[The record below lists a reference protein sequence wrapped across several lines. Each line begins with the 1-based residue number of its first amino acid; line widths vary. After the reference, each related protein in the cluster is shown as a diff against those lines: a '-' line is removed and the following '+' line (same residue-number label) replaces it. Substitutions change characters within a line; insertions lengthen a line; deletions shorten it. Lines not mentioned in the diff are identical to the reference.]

1 MPQRSFKG
9 CSDFPGLWL
18 SGKCNTIMAL
28 APKLPLICHFD
39 WSQAFDNLWPERGH
53 IMGHILAYYWKHWS
67 ASTIGLT
74 VNTLAINGDVF
85 HEWEEEQQG
94 LRRII
99 PLNTNAIFFL
109 MLWHRRTYA
118 AFASSERERAWAGA
132 RDRACHCWVCV
143 CCGGTGRNGEGS
155 RGREQKMT

>member
-1 MPQRSFKG
+1 
-9 CSDFPGLWL
+9 
-18 SGKCNTIMAL
+18 
-28 APKLPLICHFD
+28 
-39 WSQAFDNLWPERGH
+39 
-53 IMGHILAYYWKHWS
+53 MGHILAYYWKHWS

-109 MLWHRRTYA
+109 MPRHRRTYA
-118 AFASSERERAWAGA
+118 ALASSR
-132 RDRACHCWVCV
+132 
-143 CCGGTGRNGEGS
+143 
-155 RGREQKMT
+155 